1 MCYPHVI
8 DITQT
13 QLNPLTI
20 CCQFTCS
27 GVLSVIGCVTEND
40 NKQ

>member
-20 CCQFTCS
+20 YLLGSLVCDRMCH
-27 GVLSVIGCVTEND
+27 GE
-40 NKQ
+40 